1 LYALFN
7 MMTRYLAS
15 SENPATTQLTSAVVA
30 TLVLTPVA
38 LWQWQQPTTLL
49 EWLVMAL
56 AGLCGGIGHYFV
68 AVAHRYASAAV
79 LGPFLYQQIL
89 YMTVLGWLVFGQ
101 VPDMAVVLGAL
112 VVVGS
117 GLYLLWREFQGQ
129 GKSSPSEN

>member
-1 LYALFN
+1 
-7 MMTRYLAS
+7 
-15 SENPATTQLTSAVVA
+15 VVA

-38 LWQWQQPTTLL
+38 LWQWQQPATLL
-49 EWLVMAL
+49 EWFVMAL

-117 GLYLLWREFQGQ
+117 GLYLLWREFQGTHHD
-129 GKSSPSEN
+129 

>member
-1 LYALFN
+1 
-7 MMTRYLAS
+7 
-15 SENPATTQLTSAVVA
+15 
-30 TLVLTPVA
+30 
-38 LWQWQQPTTLL
+38 
-49 EWLVMAL
+49 
-56 AGLCGGIGHYFV
+56 
-68 AVAHRYASAAV
+68 VAHRYASAAV

-101 VPDMAVVLGAL
+101 VPDLAVVLGAL

>member
-1 LYALFN
+1 

-30 TLVLTPVA
+30 TFVLTPVA
-38 LWQWQQPTTLL
+38 LWQWQQPATLL
-49 EWLVMAL
+49 EWCVMAL

-101 VPDMAVVLGAL
+101 VPDLAVVLGAL

-117 GLYLLWREFQGQ
+117 GLYLLWREFGAN
-129 GKSSPSEN
+129 SPQSNR